1 MRNEFH
7 ILLGGEI
14 KWCKCIGSFIYTFSS
29 WYFDHYVFLLLLT
42 KKRYYN
48 NRWSF
53 WAAILIRSSLGGGVG
68 GWGGT
73 HQSFIRGGSTLRSNP
88 WPFYIPFLTEKD
100 PFRLRSIDKC
110 YPFHPHSLEIWTPFL
125 TAVNAL
131 SLKHELITKLER
143 FIDFFTP
150 TKCICQ
156 PFRAFL
162 QTEIYTYRP
171 L

>member
-29 WYFDHYVFLLLLT
+29 WYFDHYVFLLVLT
-42 KKRYYN
+42 KKDTITIDGLFGQPF
-48 NRWSF
+48 WSGHH
-53 WAAILIRSSLGGGVG
+53 SGV

-131 SLKHELITKLER
+131 SLKHELITKLES

-150 TKCICQ
+150 IKCICQ

-162 QTEIYTYRP
+162 QTEIYMYRP

>member
-29 WYFDHYVFLLLLT
+29 WYFDHYVFPLVLT

-53 WAAILIRSSLGGGVG
+53 WAAILIRSSLGGGLG
-68 GWGGT
+68 GGGT
-73 HQSFIRGGSTLRSNP
+73 HQSFIRGGSTP

>member
-1 MRNEFH
+1 MVFLGSNFDQVITRGMEERG
-7 ILLGGEI
+7 GGE
-14 KWCKCIGSFIYTFSS
+14 Y
-29 WYFDHYVFLLLLT
+29 LT
-42 KKRYYN
+42 KVLYGRFRLKVQP
-48 NRWSF
+48 
-53 WAAILIRSSLGGGVG
+53 L
-68 GWGGT
+68 
-73 HQSFIRGGSTLRSNP
+73 TLLYTIFDR
-88 WPFYIPFLTEKD
+88 KD

-150 TKCICQ
+150 IKCICQ

-162 QTEIYTYRP
+162 QTEIYMYRP